1 MTLTELQDAIKSYTE
16 NTAFTDAELNMFIK
30 QAEQFVNN
38 EVQLPAARKNVTG
51 NVTSGNKYLA
61 TPADFLATFSLAIFN
76 VDDPVTQTFLINK
89 DVEWIRAAF
98 AAASSTGVPKY
109 YALFDNNT
117 FILGPTPSANYSAE
131 LHYFGYP
138 TSITVDGTSWLGT
151 NFDSVLLYGGLIEA
165 YTYMKGEAALIQQ
178 YQTMFTE
185 KMKLLKQLID
195 GKDRQDMYRTMQ
207 VRDQVT

>member
-1 MTLTELQDAIKSYTE
+1 
-16 NTAFTDAELNMFIK
+16 
-30 QAEQFVNN
+30 
-38 EVQLPAARKNVTG
+38 
-51 NVTSGNKYLA
+51 
-61 TPADFLATFSLAIFN
+61 
-76 VDDPVTQTFLINK
+76 
-89 DVEWIRAAF
+89 
-98 AAASSTGVPKY
+98 
-109 YALFDNNT
+109 
-117 FILGPTPSANYSAE
+117 
-131 LHYFGYP
+131 
-138 TSITVDGTSWLGT
+138 LGT